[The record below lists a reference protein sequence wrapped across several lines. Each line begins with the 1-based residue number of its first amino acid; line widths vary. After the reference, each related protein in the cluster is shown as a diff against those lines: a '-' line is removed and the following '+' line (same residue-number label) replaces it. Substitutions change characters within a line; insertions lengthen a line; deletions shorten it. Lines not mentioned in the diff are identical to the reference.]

1 VSDLVYN
8 AEIDN
13 YKPMVFNLHGVSE
26 TLTGEW
32 HSTQTILE
40 AHNMMVQ
47 MPENEASQ
55 MNDNVTVLVSMA
67 VEFGNVGFTGQPVEV
82 KYAGC
87 GKVLCSR

>member
-1 VSDLVYN
+1 MQYN

-13 YKPMVFNLHGVSE
+13 YEPIVFNLHGISE

-40 AHNMMVQ
+40 ESSMTVRL
-47 MPENEASQ
+47 PIEEASQ
-55 MNDNVTVLVSMA
+55 MTENVTVLVSMA
-67 VEFGNVGFTGQPVEV
+67 VEFGNVGFTGQAVEV

-87 GKVLCSR
+87 GKVICSR